1 MDNWNTELALTF
13 HEETKHSYE
22 SVYRSRHF
30 LDWANQPQPFKRYL
44 GLEAISLPTDLPVT
58 QMPALRALSPPGE
71 TGVTASVLTFSDL
84 AYVLFYAAGVTKRRF
99 YPGHGEMLFRA
110 AACTGAL
117 YHIDLYLSV
126 CNVLGLQT
134 GLYHFDPHDFALRQ
148 LRRGDYRRV
157 LVEMSGDDPAL
168 QEVPVIIIGSDTF
181 WRNSWKYRARA
192 YRHSFWDAGTILA
205 NLLAAAH

>member
-1 MDNWNTELALTF
+1 MDNWNTELALTY

-30 LDWANQPQPFKRYL
+30 LDWDNQPRPFKLYL
-44 GLEAISLPTDLPVT
+44 GLEAMPLPPDLPVT
-58 QMPALRALSPPGE
+58 QTPALLALASPGE
-71 TGVTASVLTFSDL
+71 AAMATPMPTLYDL

-126 CNVLGLQT
+126 C
-134 GLYHFDPHDFALRQ
+134 D
-148 LRRGDYRRV
+148 
-157 LVEMSGDDPAL
+157 
-168 QEVPVIIIGSDTF
+168 VP
-181 WRNSWKYRARA
+181 
-192 YRHSFWDAGTILA
+192 
-205 NLLAAAH
+205 